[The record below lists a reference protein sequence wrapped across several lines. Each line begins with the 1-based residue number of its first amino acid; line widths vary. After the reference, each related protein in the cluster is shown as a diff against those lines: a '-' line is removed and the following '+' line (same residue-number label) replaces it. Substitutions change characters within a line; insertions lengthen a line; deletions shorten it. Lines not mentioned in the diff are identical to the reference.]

1 MDWYEP
7 DTRWDLYATSRED
20 FVTKYVVEGKFHNNV
35 PQDIVDSFETVTY
48 LLAHSYYHWPMIDEA
63 MSKVLLILE
72 MTIKLK
78 ANQLDIPLEK
88 KTKNNR
94 TIKKRLVDIIDAVF
108 KKEDL
113 QFLKADFDRA
123 RNLRN
128 IKMHPERHY
137 FLGAMSFTDSNAR
150 LFVNT
155 INLLFLETNS
165 LKVLHSKIDCI
176 ESKLQP
182 FKTGLHV
189 LEFQNKKILIDGFYI
204 SKYREFNKN
213 KLLML
218 YLNPLSTKVHEEFV
232 EHKYPEPLV
241 LTFTD
246 FEIKEDSIE
255 GVDIDGE
262 PVRIYIN
269 DKEQNLKTYYDYN
282 LALSKVSQ
290 SDIDTFINCNSSKAL
305 WKMERIIYENCWRS
319 ERLVKKIL

>member
-7 DTRWDLYATSRED
+7 DTRWNLYTTSRED
-20 FVTKYVVEGKFHNNV
+20 FVNKFVVEGKFHNNV
-35 PQDIVDSFETVTY
+35 PQDIVNSFKTATY

-78 ANQLDIPLEK
+78 AKQLDIPLEK

-113 QFLKADFDRA
+113 QFLKADFNRA

-128 IKMHPERHY
+128 IKMHPERLFY
-137 FLGAMSFTDSNAR
+137 MGAMGFTDANAR

-155 INLLFLETNS
+155 INLLFLDTKK
-165 LKVLHSKIDCI
+165 LKALQSKIECI
-176 ESKLQP
+176 EANLQP
-182 FKTGLHV
+182 FKTGLQV
-189 LEFQNKKILIDGFYI
+189 LEFQNKKILIDGFYMF
-204 SKYREFNKN
+204 KYREFNTN

-218 YLNPLSTKVHEEFV
+218 YLNPLTTKVQEQFV
-232 EHKYPEPLV
+232 EHKYTEPLV

-255 GVDIDGE
+255 GVDLDGK
-262 PVRIYIN
+262 PIKIYTN

-282 LALSKVSQ
+282 EALSKVSE
-290 SDIDTFINCNSSKAL
+290 SDINTFVNSNSSKAL
-305 WKMERIIYENCWRS
+305 WQMERIVYENCWVEES
-319 ERLVKKIL
+319 LIG